1 MYSLISKKIRG
12 LSPEIQIATSCA
24 ALLSFGFYLEF
35 FRNLSPCPLCL
46 LQRLFYLMILLINIS
61 SFFLLRA
68 VRYKIIFLFTST
80 FFSLLGAI
88 TAGRQV
94 WLQHLPRDQ
103 VPECGPGVV
112 YLLEVYP
119 PQKVLEIIYRGSG
132 SCAETLWE
140 FLGLSIA
147 GWSAIFFVFLLT
159 YSLASAKRLYTN
171 Q

>member
-1 MYSLISKKIRG
+1 MCGLISKRIRG
-12 LSPEIQIATSCA
+12 LSPEINIATFCVV
-24 ALLSFGFYLEF
+24 LLSFGFYLEYF
-35 FRNLSPCPLCL
+35 QNLSPCPLCL
-46 LQRLFYLMILLINIS
+46 LQRLFYFMILLINVFS
-61 SFFLLRA
+61 LFLLSA
-68 VRYKIIFLFTST
+68 VRYKITSLCIST

-94 WLQHLPRDQ
+94 WLQHLPSDQ
-103 VPECGPGVV
+103 IPECGPGAA

-119 PQKVLEIIYRGSG
+119 LQKVLEIIYRGSG

-147 GWSAIFFVFLLT
+147 GWSTIFFVFLLT
-159 YSLASAKRLYTN
+159 YSFASANRLYTN

>member
-1 MYSLISKKIRG
+1 MCGLISKGIRG
-12 LSPEIQIATSCA
+12 LSPEINIATFCVV
-24 ALLSFGFYLEF
+24 LLSFGFYLEYF
-35 FRNLSPCPLCL
+35 QNLSPCPLCL
-46 LQRLFYLMILLINIS
+46 LQRLFYFMILLINVFS
-61 SFFLLRA
+61 LFLLSA
-68 VRYKIIFLFTST
+68 VRYKITSLCIST

-94 WLQHLPRDQ
+94 WLQHLPSDQ
-103 VPECGPGVV
+103 IPECGPGAA

-119 PQKVLEIIYRGSG
+119 LQKVLEIIYRGSG

-147 GWSAIFFVFLLT
+147 GWSTIFFIFLLT
-159 YSLASAKRLYTN
+159 YSLASATRLYTN

>member
-1 MYSLISKKIRG
+1 MCGLISKKIRG
-12 LSPEIQIATSCA
+12 ISPEITIAAFCVV
-24 ALLSFGFYLEF
+24 LLSFGFYLEYF
-35 FRNLSPCPLCL
+35 KNLSPCPLCL
-46 LQRLFYLMILLINIS
+46 LQRLFYFMILLINVFS
-61 SFFLLRA
+61 LFLLSA
-68 VRYKIIFLFTST
+68 VRYKITFLCIST

-94 WLQHLPRDQ
+94 WLQHLPSDQ
-103 VPECGPGVV
+103 IPECGPGVV

-119 PQKVLEIIYRGSG
+119 LQKVLEIIYRGSG

-147 GWSAIFFVFLLT
+147 GWSTIFFIFLLT
-159 YSLASAKRLYTN
+159 YSLASAKRLYAN

>member
-1 MYSLISKKIRG
+1 MCGLISKKIRG

-46 LQRLFYLMILLINIS
+46 LQRLFYFMILLINVFS
-61 SFFLLRA
+61 LFLLSA
-68 VRYKIIFLFTST
+68 VRYKITSLCIST

-94 WLQHLPRDQ
+94 WLQHLPSDQ
-103 VPECGPGVV
+103 VPECGPGIV

-119 PQKVLEIIYRGSG
+119 LQKVLEIIYRGSG

-147 GWSAIFFVFLLT
+147 GWSTIFFIFLLT
-159 YSLASAKRLYTN
+159 YSLASATRLYTN

>member
-1 MYSLISKKIRG
+1 MYGRIFKKIGG
-12 LSPEIQIATSCA
+12 LSAEINIATSCVL
-24 ALLSFGFYLEF
+24 LLSFGFYLEHF
-35 FRNLSPCPLCL
+35 QSLSPCPLCL
-46 LQRLFYLMILLINIS
+46 LQRLFYFMILLMNIF

-68 VRYKIIFLFTST
+68 VRYKFVFLSTST

-94 WLQHLPRDQ
+94 WLQHLPSDQ
-103 VPECGPGVV
+103 VPECGPGVA

-119 PQKVLEIIYRGSG
+119 FQEVVEIIYRGSG

-147 GWSAIFFVFLLT
+147 GWSTIFFVFLLT
-159 YSLASAKRLYTN
+159 YSFASANRLYTN

>member
-1 MYSLISKKIRG
+1 MYTLISKKIRG

-24 ALLSFGFYLEF
+24 ALLGFGFYLEF

-68 VRYKIIFLFTST
+68 VRYKIIFLCTST

-119 PQKVLEIIYRGSG
+119 LQKVLEIIYRGSG

-147 GWSAIFFVFLLT
+147 GWSAIFFIFFLI
-159 YSLASAKRLYTN
+159 YSLASAQRLYTS

>member
-1 MYSLISKKIRG
+1 MFSLISKKIRG

-61 SFFLLRA
+61 SFLLLRA
-68 VRYKIIFLFTST
+68 VRYKIIFLCTST

-147 GWSAIFFVFLLT
+147 GWSTIFFIFLLT
-159 YSLASAKRLYTN
+159 YSLASATRLYTN

>member
-1 MYSLISKKIRG
+1 MCGLISKRIRG
-12 LSPEIQIATSCA
+12 LSPEINIATFCVV
-24 ALLSFGFYLEF
+24 LLSFGFYLEYF
-35 FRNLSPCPLCL
+35 QNLSPCPLCL
-46 LQRLFYLMILLINIS
+46 LQRLFYFMILLINVFS
-61 SFFLLRA
+61 LFLLSA
-68 VRYKIIFLFTST
+68 VRYKITSLCIST

-94 WLQHLPRDQ
+94 WLQHLPSDQ
-103 VPECGPGVV
+103 VPECGPGVG

-119 PQKVLEIIYRGSG
+119 LQKVLEIIYRGSG

-147 GWSAIFFVFLLT
+147 GWSTIFFIFLLT
-159 YSLASAKRLYTN
+159 YSLASATRLYTN

>member
-1 MYSLISKKIRG
+1 MCGLISKKIRG
-12 LSPEIQIATSCA
+12 LSPEINIATFCLV
-24 ALLSFGFYLEF
+24 LLSFGFYLEYF
-35 FRNLSPCPLCL
+35 QSLSPCPLCL
-46 LQRLFYLMILLINIS
+46 LQRLFYFMILLINVS
-61 SFFLLRA
+61 SLFLLSA
-68 VRYKIIFLFTST
+68 VRYKIIFLCIST

-94 WLQHLPRDQ
+94 WLQHLPSDQ
-103 VPECGPGVV
+103 IPECGPGAV

-119 PQKVLEIIYRGSG
+119 LQKVLEIIYRGSG

-147 GWSAIFFVFLLT
+147 GWSTIFFIFLLT
-159 YSLASAKRLYTN
+159 YSLASATRLYTN

>member
-1 MYSLISKKIRG
+1 MNGLISKKIRG
-12 LSPEIQIATSCA
+12 LSPEINIATSCA
-24 ALLSFGFYLEF
+24 VLLSFGFYLEYVQS
-35 FRNLSPCPLCL
+35 LSPCPLCL
-46 LQRLFYLMILLINIS
+46 LQRLFYFMILLINIS

-68 VRYKIIFLFTST
+68 VRYKFVFLSTST

-94 WLQHLPRDQ
+94 WLQHLPSDQ
-103 VPECGPGVV
+103 VPECGPGVA

-119 PQKVLEIIYRGSG
+119 FQEVVEIIYRGSG

-147 GWSAIFFVFLLT
+147 GWSTIFFVFLLT
-159 YSLASAKRLYTN
+159 YSFASANRLYTN

>member
-1 MYSLISKKIRG
+1 MYSLISKKLRR
-12 LSPEIQIATSCA
+12 LSPEINIATACTG
-24 ALLSFGFYLEF
+24 LLLFGFYLEYF
-35 FRNLSPCPLCL
+35 QNLSPCPLCL
-46 LQRLFYLMILLINIS
+46 LQRLFYFMILLINVFS
-61 SFFLLRA
+61 LFLLSA
-68 VRYKIIFLFTST
+68 VRYKITSLCIST

-94 WLQHLPRDQ
+94 WLQHLPSDQ
-103 VPECGPGVV
+103 IPECGPGAA

-119 PQKVLEIIYRGSG
+119 LQKVLEIIYRGSG

-147 GWSAIFFVFLLT
+147 GWSTIFFIFLLT
-159 YSLASAKRLYTN
+159 YSLASATRLYTN

>member
-1 MYSLISKKIRG
+1 MYSLISKKLRR
-12 LSPEIQIATSCA
+12 LSPEINIATACA
-24 ALLSFGFYLEF
+24 GLLLFGFYLEYF
-35 FRNLSPCPLCL
+35 HNLSPCPLCL
-46 LQRLFYLMILLINIS
+46 LQRLCYFTILLINIS
-61 SFFLLRA
+61 SFLLLSA
-68 VRYKIIFLFTST
+68 VRYKIIFLCLST

-94 WLQHLPRDQ
+94 WLQHLPSDQ
-103 VPECGPGVV
+103 VPECGPGVG

-119 PQKVLEIIYRGSG
+119 LQKVLEIIYRGSG
-132 SCAETLWE
+132 SCAETLWA